1 MAKNS
6 LQSNQE
12 PKKYSP
18 LTQYIYWLKSNNQS
32 FPEDAK
38 DLYNGTLL
46 NLTED
51 DWRSCV
57 YMNSLL
63 NEDLLSFYNTKAD
76 VFGMLH
82 KKTMSNPNP
91 QYIKTSR
98 PNVQTLKEIRKKYP
112 HLKLND
118 IELYLSTTDDADGF
132 LESIGL
138 KDIKVTKTEKSFALL
153 HSILEQNMKDCN
165 HDKKYYDTN
174 IENITDV
181 NVVFLGSSYQSNISI
196 PSTFKYIST
205 NVCIYETSNI
215 SNEDIN
221 VCFDNLN
228 TILSMMD
235 KKVIIVPYTDLAI
248 QRCGISD
255 DKKKVFSTVYKFEN
269 YTVVPISSLMDTD
282 RLELVNDIVTGS
294 FSPRVRKENKKTN
307 EDASNIMK
315 QNLIAFPEV
324 IEESVI
330 KEEPTVVETKESI
343 IDVDDMLSTVQ
354 LDSKLEESIDSF
366 MDNFDKPKSIEK
378 DDVELVEDSVLVLD
392 NEADR
397 MLIDTVYISDKENG
411 DTAYQIFRKNDK
423 KIIEQIDT
431 RVEVYSGDNS
441 KTVMPKN
448 KLKKHTIEY
457 RNRWFFMK
465 DNPNSFAADLS
476 FAIHKNTYWRKNN
489 VEANYNLRIAMID
502 IEIYTFKE
510 TLDFSQLEKDAK
522 RFPINLITL
531 YDNYLDKYFTF
542 VYNLNKTTL
551 DMEQIK
557 SHLQYDIDNIE
568 LLVFEDEAKM
578 LFEFIQKL
586 NSLQVDLISGYN
598 TDGFDLPYI
607 IYRCNALGVFLDWHL
622 RKYTK
627 REQEYIDVEIP
638 FIFSLDYLRLYK
650 EVSFGKRESYKLG
663 FIAEHELNITK
674 LELEG
679 NMNRVFDNDPN
690 KFIAYNINDVHLV
703 RMLEEKLK
711 YIELMYGI
719 VQITNVSLKEIY
731 TTLKLMDGLVYTYLY
746 DKEKIFISRRED
758 NTKDPLL
765 GAYVRTPNKGIYEWV
780 CDLDLASLYP
790 YIIARW
796 NLSPDTYVGA
806 LSEEDVY
813 QYIYHREAFIKQEE
827 IMLTLSDNRSI
838 KTTTEKFDNW
848 IKTKNYIV
856 TIAGTIF
863 KSHEEELSV
872 LYEIVELMIDK
883 RTEFKNKMFDAI
895 EKGNDSLV
903 DRYNN
908 IQTTYKVLTNSLYG
922 AMSNAGFR
930 FFSNEVAQTITKTG
944 REISKLGSYMANEY
958 LKKMER
964 EKTIEA
970 DFIDIDKEFFIK
982 AEEKL
987 DTIIYGDSVPGNTN
1001 VYVNGQ
1007 NMCIEELWDAYYV
1020 PHKDIHNGKVD
1031 YNEKERIH
1039 FIQPTYTLT
1048 VNDKK
1053 EQIELDMNYIMRH
1066 RAKKHMYRLRTNN
1079 GKVVDVTE
1087 DHSIMVLNDKDE
1099 LIEMKPKDIPI
1110 NARIISINNY
1120 EPIERKRTIEQYED
1134 VFVYNSFVE
1143 KEHIENI
1150 EDLL

>member
-18 LTQYIYWLKSNNQS
+18 LTQYIYWLKSNNQP
-32 FPEDAK
+32 FPTDAK

-76 VFGMLH
+76 MFGMLH

-98 PNVQTLKEIRKKYP
+98 PNIQTLKEIRKKYP

-118 IELYLSTTDDADGF
+118 IELYLSSTDDADGF

-153 HSILEQNMKDCN
+153 HSILEQSMNDCKQT
-165 HDKKYYDTN
+165 KKYYDTN
-174 IENITDV
+174 VDNISDV
-181 NVVFLGSSYQSNISI
+181 NVLFLGSIYQPNIIFPSI
-196 PSTFKYIST
+196 FKYVST
-205 NVCIYETSNI
+205 NVCIYETSNV
-215 SNEDIN
+215 SNEDIKI
-221 VCFDNLN
+221 CYDNFT
-228 TILSMMD
+228 TILSMLD

-248 QRCGISD
+248 QRCGIED
-255 DKKKVFSTVYKFEN
+255 DRKKVLSTVYKFEN
-269 YTVVPISSLMDTD
+269 FTVVPIASLEDKD
-282 RLELVNDIVTGS
+282 RLDLVNDIITGE
-294 FSPRVRKENKKTN
+294 FTPRVRKENKKTN
-307 EDASNIMK
+307 DDVNMIK
-315 QNLIAFPEV
+315 QEFIEFKNVVEEIKPVVVEAVNV
-324 IEESVI
+324 IEEEILNVDNMLADI
-330 KEEPTVVETKESI
+330 K
-343 IDVDDMLSTVQ
+343 
-354 LDSKLEESIDSF
+354 LDSKLEETIDSF
-366 MDNFDKPKSIEK
+366 MEDFDKPKQIITQE
-378 DDVELVEDSVLVLD
+378 VNLVEDSMLVLED
-392 NEADR
+392 NTSNV
-397 MLIDTVYISDKENG
+397 MLVDTLYIQDKENG
-411 DTAYQIFRKNDK
+411 DTAYQIFRNKDQ
-423 KIIEQIDT
+423 KIIQQIDT
-431 RVEVYSGDNS
+431 KVEVYSGDNS

-476 FAIHKNTYWRKNN
+476 FAVHKNTYWRKTNK
-489 VEANYNLRIAMID
+489 EAHYNLRIAMID

-510 TLDFSQLEKDAK
+510 TLDFSQLDVDAK
-522 RFPINLITL
+522 KFPINLITL
-531 YDNYLDKYFTF
+531 YDNYVDKYFTF
-542 VYNLNKTTL
+542 VYNLNKSKF
-551 DMEQIK
+551 DMDKIK
-557 SHLQYDIDNIE
+557 SYFQYDVDNVE
-568 LLVFEDEAKM
+568 LLVFEDEDKM

-586 NSLQVDLISGYN
+586 NSLEVDLITGYN
-598 TDGFDLPYI
+598 TDNFDIPYI
-607 IYRCNALGVFLDWHL
+607 IYRCNALNVPLNWRM

-627 REQEYIDVEIP
+627 REQEYIDIDIP
-638 FIFSLDYLRLYK
+638 FVFSLDYLRLYK
-650 EVSFGKRESYKLG
+650 EASFGKRESYKLG

-674 LELEG
+674 LELDG
-679 NMNRVFDNDPN
+679 NMNRVFDNEPE

-703 RMLEEKLK
+703 RMLENKLK

-719 VQITNVSLKEIY
+719 VQITNVGWNEIY
-731 TTLKLMDGLVYTYLY
+731 TTLKLMDGLIYTYLY
-746 DKEKIFISRRED
+746 DKEQIFISRRED
-758 NTKDPLL
+758 NTKEGLI

-796 NLSPDTYVGA
+796 NLSPDTYIGKIN
-806 LSEEDVY
+806 DTDMY
-813 QYIYHREAFIKQEE
+813 NYIYHIDEFKKQEE
-827 IMLTLSDNRSI
+827 IMLTLSDNRTI

-848 IKTKNYIV
+848 IKTKKYIV

-863 KSHEEELSV
+863 KSHEEELSI

-883 RTEFKNKMFDAI
+883 RKEFKDKMFEAI
-895 EKGNDSLV
+895 EKNNDNLA

-958 LKKMER
+958 LHKMAK
-964 EKTIEA
+964 EKTIDA
-970 DFIDIDKEFFIK
+970 DFIDIDKNFLMK

-987 DTIIYGDSVPGNTN
+987 DTIIYGDSVLGNTN
-1001 VYVNGQ
+1001 VYVNGIE
-1007 NMCIEELWDAYYV
+1007 MCIEELWDTHYY
-1020 PHKDIHNGKVD
+1020 PHRDVHNGHVD
-1031 YNEKERIH
+1031 YYEKERIH
-1039 FIQPTYTLT
+1039 FTQPTYTLT

-1053 EQIELDMNYIMRH
+1053 EQIELDMDYIMRH
-1066 RAKKHMYRLRTNN
+1066 RARKKLYRIRTNT

-1087 DHSIMVLNDKDE
+1087 DHSIMILNDKDE
-1099 LIEMKPKDIPI
+1099 LIEVKPNEMPV
-1110 NARIISINNY
+1110 NARVVSINDYN
-1120 EPIERKRTIEQYED
+1120 PVERKRTIEQYED
-1134 VFVYNSFVE
+1134 VFVYDSISTKPKIE
-1143 KEHIENI
+1143 KIE
-1150 EDLL
+1150 ELL